1 MGKTKA
7 PVGDIQKQLQLAIFM
22 DAYRQSGFKPAHLVA
37 IASRLP
43 EGKEAIMKRALLL
56 AAS

>member
-22 DAYRQSGFKPAHLVA
+22 DAYDEVA
-37 IASRLP
+37 SVR
-43 EGKEAIMKRALLL
+43 
-56 AAS
+56 